1 MSQPLYVLT
10 IQDIKCRNLRSADF
24 LSKNDVY
31 VVFRCGENKCKTKYM
46 SRCGNH
52 PDFKDVL
59 TLELT
64 EAELGAGRRRG
75 RDANSR
81 SFGRACTGVGARCL
95 DAASFAAGAGVEVE
109 AMDYDFGPDPDDLLG
124 VGKLTG
130 LSYLARSLGDLRRF
144 RTRLLYKGKHRGEL
158 EADLSLARSTAA
170 SRGPRPARFLA
181 AASGFLGA
189 RRGVAVQVLLL
200 AEPAAAAVRRGRR
213 RGAWRRGNRR
223 RGDHLGAGGA
233 GRGAG

>member
-1 MSQPLYVLT
+1 MCAHARREGESCL
-10 IQDIKCRNLRSADF
+10 DARRGSADPQ
-24 LSKNDVY
+24 VY

-64 EAELGAGRRRG
+64 EAEL
-75 RDANSR
+75 
-81 SFGRACTGVGARCL
+81 
-95 DAASFAAGAGVEVE
+95 GAGVEVE